1 MTATEGLDSVPRGM
15 KFRMLATRLRQQI
28 AEGEWS
34 VGGRLPTEQDLA
46 RTHEVAINTVRRA
59 INLLVDEGLV
69 RRRQGSGTFVAAAPA
84 DGGRRRRFVG
94 VLVPSTSYFYP
105 RVIEGIERVMSA
117 AGVRVILSSSEYNL
131 DLEAEQT
138 RQLLDAGVDGLLLVP
153 NLHLM
158 DDPQRHVEQL
168 RELPVPYVL
177 VERRPPDPAPDDAT
191 PYVCTNHVGGG
202 YSAVRHFVE
211 LGHQRIGHLGR
222 IRTATAELVAE
233 GFRRAV
239 EDFGLPQVPAAVVR
253 RGEWSADQ
261 LAAYA
266 QSCKDNGVTA
276 VFCLGDRDAAGLLP
290 HARRLGLT
298 VPDDLAVVAYDD
310 EVADLGEVPLTA
322 VSPPKTEV
330 GALAAELLLRRIEQ
344 GKSTPIHQVQLQPRL
359 AIRASCGAAQ
369 AAGRP
374 AAHAVAQ
381 PVPGHGGNG
390 DPG

>member
-1 MTATEGLDSVPRGM
+1 MRMSPEEESLAMTTIEGLDSVPKGM

-28 AEGEWS
+28 ADGQWS
-34 VGGRLPTEQDLA
+34 VGGRLPTEQELA
-46 RTHEVAINTVRRA
+46 RTHEVGLNTVRRA

-69 RRRQGSGTFVAAAPA
+69 RRRQGSGTFVTSAPA
-84 DGGRRRRFVG
+84 DGRKRRFIG

-117 AGVRVILSSSEYNL
+117 AGVRIVLSSSEY
-131 DLEAEQT
+131 DTSLEHEQLG
-138 RQLLDAGVDGLLLVP
+138 QLLDAGVDGLLLVP

-158 DDPQRHVEQL
+158 DEPRRHIERL

-202 YSAVRHFVE
+202 YAAVRHFAE

-222 IRTATAELVAE
+222 IRTATADMVAE
-233 GFRRAV
+233 GYDRAV
-239 EDFGLPQVPAAVVR
+239 ADFGLPRIPAAVQR
-253 RGEWSADQ
+253 RAEWTPNQ

-266 QSCKDNGVTA
+266 RACQQNGVTA

-290 HARRLGLT
+290 HLRRLGLA
-298 VPDDLAVVAYDD
+298 VPDDVAVVAYDD

-322 VSPPKTEV
+322 VSPPKSEV
-330 GALAAELLLRRIEQ
+330 GALAAELLLRRIDQ
-344 GKSTPIHQVQLQPRL
+344 GASTPIHQVQLQPRL
-359 AIRASCGAAQ
+359 VIRASCGASPSVGQ
-369 AAGRP
+369 P
-374 AAHAVAQ
+374 AAVAS
-381 PVPGHGGNG
+381 PGAG
-390 DPG
+390 